1 MKISAAMTEIQGER
15 LATVLFDDNGHRGD
29 VILIHGFTGSKED
42 FTEIATLVAQHGY
55 RVLTFDN
62 RGQHESSHSNRPDA
76 YSIDSFAKDVVD
88 LAADFGMTNPHLL
101 GHSFGG
107 LVAQRATTLVP
118 HVWKSLTLMCSGPG
132 GRTEWDV
139 EPAFENLGKV
149 TMEEIWF
156 KHFDEERKAHPRYEI
171 HKRRWIA
178 SDGLSTAAQGDL
190 LVNQPSLVEEIAQL
204 KIPTHVIYG
213 ENDDAWP
220 IPDQNRM
227 ANELGAEVSVL
238 ANCGH
243 CPNEDNPE
251 LTSREL
257 TMFWDQVKN

>member
-1 MKISAAMTEIQGER
+1 MTEIQGEP
-15 LATVLFDDNGHRGD
+15 LATVLFDDSGHRGD

-42 FTEIATLVAQHGY
+42 FTDIAALIAKHGY

-76 YSIDSFAKDVVD
+76 YEIDSFAKDVVD
-88 LAADFGMTNPHLL
+88 LAAGFGMANPHLL

-107 LVAQRATTLVP
+107 LVAQRAATLAP
-118 HVWKSLTLMCSGPG
+118 HLWKSLTLMCSGPG
-132 GRTEWDV
+132 GRTEWGI
-139 EPAFENLGKV
+139 EPAFENVGKV
-149 TMEEIWF
+149 PMEEIWF
-156 KHFDEERKAHPRYEI
+156 EHFDEERKAHPRYEI

-178 SDGLSTAAQGDL
+178 SDGLSTAAQGDRL
-190 LVNQPSLVEEIAQL
+190 LNQPSLVEAIARL

-220 IPDQNRM
+220 IPDQIRM
-227 ANELGAEVSVL
+227 ANELSAEITVL

-243 CPNEDNPE
+243 CPNEDDPE

-257 TMFWDQVKN
+257 SKFWDQVKS